1 MTKAIF
7 ITGGGSGIGRAT
19 AQRFAREGWFI
30 GLADVNAAG
39 LAETAALLPS
49 GRSSTHLMDVRDRA
63 AWASALA
70 DFAKASG
77 DRLDVLFNNAGI
89 GLGGQFPDL
98 APDQA
103 ERMIA
108 INFTGVVNGIY
119 AALPLLEKT
128 PGAAILNTASAA
140 AIFGSPG
147 LAVYSATK
155 FAVRGLTEALDLEFA
170 ERGFDGAGIKVRSLM
185 PSFIDTP
192 LLDVTVSGTNSTSR
206 ERVRAAGLEFTPVE
220 QVADGAWDA
229 VHGGKVH
236 TVIGKTAK
244 KLRFASRWAPWLLK
258 KRRKAMEQAADLS
271 GTRH

>member
-19 AQRFAREGWFI
+19 AQRFAREGWFV
-30 GLADVNAAG
+30 GLADVNVTG

-49 GRSSTHLMDVRDRA
+49 ERSSTHLMDVRDRA

-128 PGAAILNTASAA
+128 PGAVILNTASAA

-155 FAVRGLTEALDLEFA
+155 FAVRGLTEALNLEFA
-170 ERGFDGAGIKVRSLM
+170 ARGVGGRGIAVRSLM
-185 PSFIDTP
+185 PSFIDTA

-220 QVADGAWDA
+220 TVADAAWDA

-236 TVIGKTAK
+236 TIIGKTAR
-244 KLRFASRWAPWLLK
+244 KLHFASRWAPWLLK
-258 KRRKAMEQAADLS
+258 RQRTKMQQAAGLTKS
-271 GTRH
+271 QN